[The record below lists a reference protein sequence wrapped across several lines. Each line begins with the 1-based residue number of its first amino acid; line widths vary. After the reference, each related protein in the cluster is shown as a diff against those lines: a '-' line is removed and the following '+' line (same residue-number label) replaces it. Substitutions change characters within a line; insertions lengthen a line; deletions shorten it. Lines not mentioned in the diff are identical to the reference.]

1 MGVKSRDDLLLA
13 VAPPRCVCPHAV
25 AHPAVAAKTLQRLAA
40 LGLRNT
46 PS

>member
-1 MGVKSRDDLLLA
+1 
-13 VAPPRCVCPHAV
+13 V
-25 AHPAVAAKTLQRLAA
+25 AHPAVAAETLQRLAA